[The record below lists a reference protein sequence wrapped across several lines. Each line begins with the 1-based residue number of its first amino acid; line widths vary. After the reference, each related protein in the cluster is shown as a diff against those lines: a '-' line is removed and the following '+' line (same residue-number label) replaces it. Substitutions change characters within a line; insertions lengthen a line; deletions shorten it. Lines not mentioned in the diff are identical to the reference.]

1 MKAREESVPRARR
14 EGLIVQELPDELLVY
29 DLARQK
35 AHCLNRTAALIWN
48 RCDGKT
54 DVEQLVLLLS
64 NESNAPVG
72 PEVVWM
78 AFDQLSKAQLL
89 QGKARTW
96 LGASR
101 ISRRELIRRAGAA
114 AAIALPIIS
123 SIVIPDAVQAATCRP
138 SNAACTSSAQCC
150 SGVCNIDHCL

>member
-54 DVEQLVLLLS
+54 NVEQLVLLLS
-64 NESNAPVG
+64 NEINAPVG

-78 AFDQLSKAQLL
+78 AFDQLSKAQLF

-96 LGASR
+96 PGASR

-114 AAIALPIIS
+114 AAIALPIVS
-123 SIVIPDAVQAATCRP
+123 SVVIPEAVQAATCRP
-138 SNAACTSSAQCC
+138 SNAACTSPAQCC
-150 SGVCNIDHCL
+150 SQLCNAGHCA